1 MSNTIA
7 LAERFLP
14 ILDAEYKRYS
24 LTARLLGANRQIR
37 FTGANK
43 VDIFKTEMDGF
54 GDYSRANGFPKGSLT
69 TGWESFTLGKDRG
82 IDISVD
88 AMDDEETMGM
98 AFGTLSEE
106 FMRTKEVPE
115 LDAYRFAALASATG
129 ISGANAD
136 ITVGTTDCPALIDN
150 AEETMGDN
158 EVPVE
163 GRLLYVSEKFY
174 NGIKQKITRILVNEN
189 GVNRNVEYFNG
200 MEVVRVPKTR
210 FNTAIT
216 LYDGSNNFGYA
227 VTAGGYAIN
236 FMIIHPSAVLP
247 VVKHVAPR
255 IFTPSQNQDADAYK
269 FQLRVYHD
277 CFVLPKKA
285 KGIYVHRA
293 STANV

>member
-1 MSNTIA
+1 
-7 LAERFLP
+7 
-14 ILDAEYKRYS
+14 
-24 LTARLLGANRQIR
+24 
-37 FTGANK
+37 
-43 VDIFKTEMDGF
+43 
-54 GDYSRANGFPKGSLT
+54 
-69 TGWESFTLGKDRG
+69 
-82 IDISVD
+82 
-88 AMDDEETMGM
+88 M

-216 LYDGSNNFGYA
+216 LYDGSQNFGYA